1 MSYPSSI
8 KMRLP
13 WQAFAIAVAFLAASS
28 ITHAAERVAVPS
40 PSITDN
46 RPDELARPR
55 LPLLHVSD
63 ESKHQ
68 EPVTIVLAVMSGK
81 CTTLKIAGRDYRCR
95 AIAFFQTEEGRAN
108 FVIALDDP
116 SDNNHIITFSG
127 DNGRRPQNDLYEL
140 PIDRML
146 IRTKDRPK
154 VDGLPVPRVELSAG
168 MCKQLGVF
176 ASRQVSSITCSAVDK
191 NGQKYDL
198 QYESDGSPIAVRR
211 VRQTQAGRP
220 AISPF
225 D

>member
-1 MSYPSSI
+1 MSYPSSM

-13 WQAFAIAVAFLAASS
+13 SQAFAIAIHFLAASS
-28 ITHAAERVAVPS
+28 VTHAEERAAVPS
-40 PSITDN
+40 QSVTDN
-46 RPDELARPR
+46 RP
-55 LPLLHVSD
+55 LLHISD
-63 ESKHQ
+63 ESKGQ

-116 SDNNHIITFSG
+116 TDHNHIITFSG

-146 IRTKDRPK
+146 VRTKDRPK

>member
-1 MSYPSSI
+1 MSYPSSM

-13 WQAFAIAVAFLAASS
+13 WQAFAIAIHFLAASS
-28 ITHAAERVAVPS
+28 VIHAEERAAVPS
-40 PSITDN
+40 QSVTDN
-46 RPDELARPR
+46 R
-55 LPLLHVSD
+55 PLLHVSD
-63 ESKHQ
+63 ESKRQ
-68 EPVTIVLAVMSGK
+68 EPVTIVLAIMSGK

-146 IRTKDRPK
+146 VRTKDRPK

-198 QYESDGSPIAVRR
+198 QYEFDGSPIAVRR

>member
-1 MSYPSSI
+1 MSYPSSM

-13 WQAFAIAVAFLAASS
+13 WQAFAIAIHFLAASS
-28 ITHAAERVAVPS
+28 VIHAEERAAVPS
-40 PSITDN
+40 QSVTDN
-46 RPDELARPR
+46 R
-55 LPLLHVSD
+55 PLLHVSD
-63 ESKHQ
+63 ESKRQ
-68 EPVTIVLAVMSGK
+68 EPVTIVLAIMSGK

-146 IRTKDRPK
+146 VRTKDRPK

>member
-1 MSYPSSI
+1 MSYPSSM

-13 WQAFAIAVAFLAASS
+13 WQAFAIAIHFLAASS
-28 ITHAAERVAVPS
+28 VTHAEERAAVPS
-40 PSITDN
+40 QSVTDN
-46 RPDELARPR
+46 RP
-55 LPLLHVSD
+55 LLHISD
-63 ESKHQ
+63 ESKGQ

-146 IRTKDRPK
+146 VRTKDRPK

>member
-1 MSYPSSI
+1 MSYPSSM

-13 WQAFAIAVAFLAASS
+13 WQAFAIAIHFLAASS
-28 ITHAAERVAVPS
+28 VTHAEERAAVPS
-40 PSITDN
+40 QSVTDN
-46 RPDELARPR
+46 R
-55 LPLLHVSD
+55 PLLHVSD
-63 ESKHQ
+63 ESKRQ

-146 IRTKDRPK
+146 VRTKDRPK

>member
-1 MSYPSSI
+1 MSYPSSM

-13 WQAFAIAVAFLAASS
+13 WQAFAIAIHFLAASS
-28 ITHAAERVAVPS
+28 VTHAAERAAVPS
-40 PSITDN
+40 QSITDN
-46 RPDELARPR
+46 RP
-55 LPLLHVSD
+55 LLNVSD
-63 ESKHQ
+63 ESKRQ
-68 EPVTIVLAVMSGK
+68 EPVTIVLAIMSGK

-146 IRTKDRPK
+146 VRTKDRPK

>member
-1 MSYPSSI
+1 MSYPSSM

-13 WQAFAIAVAFLAASS
+13 SQAFAIAIHFLAASS
-28 ITHAAERVAVPS
+28 VTHAEERAAVPS
-40 PSITDN
+40 QSVTDN
-46 RPDELARPR
+46 R
-55 LPLLHVSD
+55 PLLHVSD
-63 ESKHQ
+63 ESKRQ
-68 EPVTIVLAVMSGK
+68 EPVTIVLAIMSGK

-146 IRTKDRPK
+146 VRTKDRPK